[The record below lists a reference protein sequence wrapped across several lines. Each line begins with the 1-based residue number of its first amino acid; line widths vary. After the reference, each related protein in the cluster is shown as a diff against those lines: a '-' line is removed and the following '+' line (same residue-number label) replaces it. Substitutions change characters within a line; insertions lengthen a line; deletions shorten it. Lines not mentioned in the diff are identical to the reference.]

1 MGDVLSH
8 ITTTLAPVARRDR
21 VLRRQPG
28 AACGLRLRRPVAAH
42 QGQRFQIV
50 ARLDPPQSKRH
61 PEPTR
66 TVGRSDRF
74 STAQARDFGSLTN
87 ARPLFLTFDSNEA
100 VNVAFRRELGR
111 RKAFEKID
119 ARLGNG

>member
-1 MGDVLSH
+1 
-8 ITTTLAPVARRDR
+8 
-21 VLRRQPG
+21 
-28 AACGLRLRRPVAAH
+28 
-42 QGQRFQIV
+42 
-50 ARLDPPQSKRH
+50 
-61 PEPTR
+61 
-66 TVGRSDRF
+66 
-74 STAQARDFGSLTN
+74 LTN